1 MPVSDAEYAHNC
13 LFVKQ
18 NKESK
23 KLQIRL
29 RPWLQQDRY
38 TLPIAFMEA
47 LPKMFP
53 SPNAPQR
60 FSGFYFPLCPVP
72 LQTFGILIADYTV
85 QA

>member
-38 TLPIAFMEA
+38 INENMKMNIGRFLPEWEELFAERNG
-47 LPKMFP
+47 K
-53 SPNAPQR
+53 
-60 FSGFYFPLCPVP
+60 PLC
-72 LQTFGILIADYTV
+72 
-85 QA
+85 

>member
-29 RPWLQQDRY
+29 RPWLQILYCALLLLSSFILKWAQ
-38 TLPIAFMEA
+38 IAVKA
-47 LPKMFP
+47 
-53 SPNAPQR
+53 A
-60 FSGFYFPLCPVP
+60 
-72 LQTFGILIADYTV
+72 
-85 QA
+85 